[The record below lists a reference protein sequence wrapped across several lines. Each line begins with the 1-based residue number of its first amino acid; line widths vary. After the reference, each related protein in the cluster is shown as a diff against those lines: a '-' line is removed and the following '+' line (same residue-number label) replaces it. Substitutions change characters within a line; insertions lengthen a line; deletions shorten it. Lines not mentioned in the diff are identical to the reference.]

1 MKINNILV
9 VSVVYMS
16 IIITVTGI
24 YFYPLSNI
32 TIYYFAIGSIITS
45 MLNHFTPTDHKC
57 KKIFRD
63 VDRITIRL
71 SALMYIFMAKNID
84 KENMII
90 IEKYGKN
97 VQSINLIYYSI
108 FIGSLFYIS
117 SRVLKTKK
125 PHFPQNLVKIPHALS
140 HIIAG
145 LITAL
150 LFCEY
155 SDSDDAYDSDKAY
168 ASDDASLSPESPVS
182 LVP

>member
-1 MKINNILV
+1 MKLNNILV

-16 IIITVTGI
+16 IIIIVSGI

-45 MLNHFTPTDHKC
+45 ILNHFTPTHNKW
-57 KKIFRD
+57 KKTFQDI
-63 VDRITIRL
+63 DRIMIRL
-71 SALMYIFMAKNID
+71 SGLIFIFMAKNID
-84 KENMII
+84 RENMII

-97 VQSINLIYYSI
+97 IQSINLIYYSI
-108 FIGSLFYIS
+108 FLGALFYIS

-125 PHFPQNLVKIPHALS
+125 PHFPKNLVKIPHALS

-155 SDSDDAYDSDKAY
+155 SDTTHAYESAHAYESDN
-168 ASDDASLSPESPVS
+168 ASLSSESPN
-182 LVP
+182 P